1 MLARRFENPQVAS
14 WFAPGWTLFNECSI
28 ISVTPEGEVRKL
40 RPDRVMTDG
49 RQMIVVDFKFGRR
62 NQEYHDQVKQYMDLL
77 CQMGHTNVKGYLWY
91 VYNNQIEEV
100 R

>member
-1 MLARRFENPQVAS
+1 
-14 WFAPGWTLFNECSI
+14 
-28 ISVTPEGEVRKL
+28 
-40 RPDRVMTDG
+40 MTDG

-62 NQEYHDQVKQYMDLL
+62 NQEYNVQVKQYMDLL